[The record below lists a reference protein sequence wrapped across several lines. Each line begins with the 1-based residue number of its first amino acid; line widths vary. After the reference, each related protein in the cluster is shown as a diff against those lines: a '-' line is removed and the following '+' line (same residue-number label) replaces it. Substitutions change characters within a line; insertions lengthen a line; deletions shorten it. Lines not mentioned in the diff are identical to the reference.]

1 MKIDHIGIATRGI
14 DETARF
20 WRAALALD
28 ITDTEEVAEQKVR
41 VAMLAIGESRIE
53 LLEATSDDSP
63 ISKFLEKRGPGIHHI
78 AVRVDDIRGT
88 LAELKQKVSAIKLA
102 LPLFAVAAVFALLSL
117 FVLTG
122 ALVFVVGQAIGIG
135 WALLVIGVLYLIIA
149 GACAWIGISE
159 LSSAGVAPKRT
170 LEVLK
175 QDQVWLQTEA
185 RSV

>member
-1 MKIDHIGIATRGI
+1 VKIDHIGIATRGI

-88 LAELKQKVSAIKLA
+88 LAELKQKGARLIDEEPRVGARGCL
-102 LPLFAVAAVFALLSL
+102 VA
-117 FVLTG
+117 FVHPSSTG
-122 ALVFVVGQAIGIG
+122 
-135 WALLVIGVLYLIIA
+135 GVLL
-149 GACAWIGISE
+149 E
-159 LSSAGVAPKRT
+159 LVQQP
-170 LEVLK
+170 
-175 QDQVWLQTEA
+175 
-185 RSV
+185 